1 VPSQRLVLRSINLFA
16 VPSAITSKGTLDILL
31 ALNGRGFLLQDV
43 ARTAYAD
50 SWRNKSA

>member
-1 VPSQRLVLRSINLFA
+1 VVSPLPYSN
-16 VPSAITSKGTLDILL
+16 
-31 ALNGRGFLLQDV
+31 V

>member
-1 VPSQRLVLRSINLFA
+1 VTFVWGEPGGGSTKPTVERHKQVEIEAVVSPVPYSNA
-16 VPSAITSKGTLDILL
+16 
-31 ALNGRGFLLQDV
+31 

>member
-1 VPSQRLVLRSINLFA
+1 VVSPVPYSN
-16 VPSAITSKGTLDILL
+16 
-31 ALNGRGFLLQDV
+31 V